1 MVFAWLVSA
10 YYLEACSKP
19 MKFLLSIILL
29 FFSVFAEAQRI
40 PLENQK
46 YDEYFK
52 EYSSMYM
59 PGRDW
64 RLLKAQCYQ
73 ESLFDPNA
81 RSYVGAAG
89 LCQFMPATWKETETL
104 IKKKGSAYDP
114 ELSIMFAAHYMNRMR
129 WFFRNEAFIEN
140 RESLAMAS
148 YNAGAGNILKAKRK
162 CPPTADWKPILHECL
177 PTVTGKH
184 AKETQT
190 YVSRIW
196 GFFER
201 LRKIT

>member
-1 MVFAWLVSA
+1 MHR
-10 YYLEACSKP
+10 
-19 MKFLLSIILL
+19 FLAALTLL
-29 FFSVFAEAQRI
+29 FFSFTAEAQRL
-40 PLENQK
+40 PLENSK
-46 YDEYFK
+46 YDEHFK

-81 RSYVGAAG
+81 KSYVGAAG
-89 LCQFMPATWKETETL
+89 LCQFMPATWKETENL
-104 IKKKGSAYDP
+104 IKQKGSAYDS

-129 WFFRNEAFIEN
+129 WFFRSEAFIEN
-140 RESLAMAS
+140 RESLAIAS
-148 YNAGAGNILKAKRK
+148 YNAGAGHILKAKRS
-162 CPPTADWKPILHECL
+162 CPANSDWKPILHECL
-177 PTVTGKH
+177 PKITGKH

-196 GFFER
+196 VFFDR
-201 LRKIT
+201 LKKLG